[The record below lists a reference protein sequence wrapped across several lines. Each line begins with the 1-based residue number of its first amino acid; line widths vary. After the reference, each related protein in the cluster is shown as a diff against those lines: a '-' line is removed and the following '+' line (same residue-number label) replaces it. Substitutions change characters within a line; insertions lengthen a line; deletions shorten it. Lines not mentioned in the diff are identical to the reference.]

1 MQVRSGLPRGRR
13 GWLEAFLP
21 CLTWIRGYNWR
32 QWLIVR
38 ATAAQLVEKTQHV
51 HHLASQCNM
60 HREQRAC
67 THAEPPAAASSNNVR
82 ACLHPS
88 EGGTG

>member
-1 MQVRSGLPRGRR
+1 MQVRSGLPQGRR

-32 QWLIVR
+32 QWVIVR

-51 HHLASQCNM
+51 HHLASLQHASRAACIM
-60 HREQRAC
+60 HPNRAARPQLAA
-67 THAEPPAAASSNNVR
+67 TTYAPAA
-82 ACLHPS
+82 PQ
-88 EGGTG
+88 

>member
-32 QWLIVR
+32 QWLIVSTCS
-38 ATAAQLVEKTQHV
+38 ALNAQHV
-51 HHLASQCNM
+51 HHLASL
-60 HREQRAC
+60 
-67 THAEPPAAASSNNVR
+67 S
-82 ACLHPS
+82 
-88 EGGTG
+88 